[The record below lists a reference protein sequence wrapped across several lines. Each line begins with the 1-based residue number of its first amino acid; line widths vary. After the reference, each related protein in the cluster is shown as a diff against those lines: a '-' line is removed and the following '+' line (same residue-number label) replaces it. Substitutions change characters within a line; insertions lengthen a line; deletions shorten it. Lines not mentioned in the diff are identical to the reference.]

1 MRPGKKISKLKA
13 LLPPTP
19 EFIDKLLYIFLVF
32 LTAILIIPIS
42 YFKKVRI
49 KEAIFIIFPK
59 LMPRDILI
67 EFYGVR
73 FIARRGKT
81 DILILNKFSEPWM
94 ACYFKPRRGDVV
106 VDVGAHVG
114 KYALVAAKNVGSG
127 KVIAIEAHPENF
139 NALLKNIH
147 LNGFRNIIA
156 LNVAAFNE
164 DDKKIE
170 LTGFRDDGY
179 SIKSSEGA
187 KIEVKTRTIDSI

>member
-114 KYALVAAKNVGSG
+114 KYALVAAKNVGSE
-127 KVIAIEAHPENF
+127 K
-139 NALLKNIH
+139 
-147 LNGFRNIIA
+147 
-156 LNVAAFNE
+156 
-164 DDKKIE
+164 
-170 LTGFRDDGY
+170 
-179 SIKSSEGA
+179 
-187 KIEVKTRTIDSI
+187 